1 MTDRKPAAKQ
11 PKPSTVNRNYALTAD
26 QAEWLRDTAYRTRIS
41 QAELV
46 RRALS
51 DLVQRVAENPATL
64 TEDREDADAS
74 K

>member
-1 MTDRKPAAKQ
+1 MTDREPAGKQ
-11 PKPSTVNRNYALTAD
+11 PKSSAVNRNYALTAD

-51 DLVQRVAENPATL
+51 DLIQRVVEDPATL
-64 TEDREDADAS
+64 TEDREDADAF

>member
-1 MTDRKPAAKQ
+1 MADRERAVNR
-11 PKPSTVNRNYALTAD
+11 PKPSTVNRNYALTAA

-51 DLVQRVAENPATL
+51 DLMQRVAENPATL
-64 TEDREDADAS
+64 TENREDADAAG
-74 K
+74 